1 MFTGIITEVG
11 SIAAINGGEIEIQCE
26 QTRKTAKLGDSIAV
40 NGVDLTVRKV
50 SSHGLI
56 FDVMPE
62 TFRRSN
68 LSLVKVGEAINLEP
82 SVTINTTLS
91 GHIVRGVVET
101 TCELIALTPDED
113 AAIATFGADSEY
125 LTFIAMKGP
134 VCLDGASLTVMDKTD
149 HTFSVSLVQY
159 TQEHTNLMKKKK
171 GARINL
177 ETDMMARYIHQLMG
191 PMIEELLD
199 QRLGQREND

>member
-11 SIAAINGGEIEIQCE
+11 SVAAVNGGELEIQCGD
-26 QTRKTAKLGDSIAV
+26 TRESAKLGDSIAV

-50 SSHGLI
+50 SPEGLI

-68 LSLVKVGEAINLEP
+68 LSMVEIGEKINLEP
-82 SVTINTTLS
+82 SVTIDTTLS

-101 TCELIALTPDED
+101 TCELTSFVPEED
-113 AAIATFGADSEY
+113 AVIATFSADPEY
-125 LTFIAMKGP
+125 LTYIAMKGP
-134 VCLDGASLTVMDKTD
+134 VCLDGASLTVMDKTNNS
-149 HTFSVSLVQY
+149 FSVSLVQY
-159 TQEHTNLMKKKK
+159 TQEHTNFMQKQK

-177 ETDMMARYIHQLMG
+177 ETDMMARYIHQLME

-199 QRLGQREND
+199 RRLRQREDD

>member
-11 SIAAINGGEIEIQCE
+11 SVAAVNGGELEIQCGD
-26 QTRKTAKLGDSIAV
+26 TRETAKLGDSIAV

-50 SSHGLI
+50 SPEGLI

-68 LSLVKVGEAINLEP
+68 LSTAEIGEKINLEP
-82 SVTINTTLS
+82 SVTIDTTLS

-101 TCELIALTPDED
+101 TCELISFVPEED
-113 AAIATFGADSEY
+113 AVIATFSADPEY

-134 VCLDGASLTVMDKTD
+134 VCLDGASLTVMNKTN
-149 HTFSVSLVQY
+149 TSFSVSLVQY
-159 TQEHTNLMKKKK
+159 TQEHTNFMQKKK

-177 ETDMMARYIHQLMG
+177 ETDMMARYIHQLME

-199 QRLGQREND
+199 RRLRQREDD

>member
-11 SIAAINGGEIEIQCE
+11 SVAAVNGGELEIQCGD
-26 QTRKTAKLGDSIAV
+26 TRETAKLGDSIAV

-50 SSHGLI
+50 SPEGLI

-68 LSLVKVGEAINLEP
+68 LSMVKIGEKINLEP
-82 SVTINTTLS
+82 SVTIDTTLS

-101 TCELIALTPDED
+101 TCELISFVPEEEAV
-113 AAIATFGADSEY
+113 IATFSADPEY

-134 VCLDGASLTVMDKTD
+134 VCLDGASLTVMNKTNNS
-149 HTFSVSLVQY
+149 FSVSLVQY
-159 TQEHTNLMKKKK
+159 TQKHTNFMQKKK

-177 ETDMMARYIHQLMG
+177 ETDMMARYIHQLME

-199 QRLGQREND
+199 RRLRQREND